1 MNRKEPLQTQIRAL
15 NYNQKTNGNKR
26 ALRIGALFVIQT
38 KGDDSVGLI
47 KKRRKKK
54 EVALWM
60 KSMDKNICLSSREAE
75 DGVWE
80 WSLQVGFRATALTF
94 LR

>member
-1 MNRKEPLQTQIRAL
+1 METREHWE
-15 NYNQKTNGNKR
+15 
-26 ALRIGALFVIQT
+26 IGALFVIQT

-60 KSMDKNICLSSREAE
+60 KSMDMEERWFIEEYYGKGRI
-75 DGVWE
+75 DKY
-80 WSLQVGFRATALTF
+80 FIP
-94 LR
+94 